1 MYLFRIWQELGE
13 VLEEVVRAVLLVARK
28 DLHSN
33 LLRVVDLV
41 SLHEDFC
48 KTQGGDLSVE
58 RLKMMEGASTHRQA
72 S

>member
-1 MYLFRIWQELGE
+1 MYLFRVWQELGE

-41 SLHEDFC
+41 SLHKNFC
-48 KTQGGDLSVE
+48 KMQREDRSVK
-58 RLKMMEGASTHRQA
+58 RLEMMEGASTHRQA